1 MLRIGICDDI
11 YDARLVLRAALE
23 RVLEKRRVQGQFR
36 EFSSGEGLLR
46 WLESHA
52 GELDLVFLDMEMG
65 ELDGMETARRLRA
78 ADAGLQLV
86 FVTGYAEHVFDGYS
100 VGALGYLLKPPKAE
114 QLEEVLDR
122 AQAAL
127 VRDLDRAYICR
138 SGDTHYRIPIAN
150 ILYFVSDR
158 RQVAC
163 VTAGREYTFYGKLDT
178 VAAEVGADFVRIHQR
193 YLVRTGDD
201 AIVVHITQHPAQQRR
216 HHDRNQHRCVNVARG
231 QNSNDE
237 EAEDTQK
244 YAVRSQITDAHQRFR
259 VSDNHTCVFQPH
271 HANEQ
276 TDTAGNT
283 HTQTHRNVGY
293 HPVANAENRQ

>member
-23 RVLEKRRVQGQFR
+23 RALEKRRVQGQFR

-86 FVTGYAEHVFDGYS
+86 FVT

-193 YLVRTGDD
+193 YLVRTGAVDRMEGGE
-201 AIVVHITQHPAQQRR
+201 VVLRDGRR
-216 HHDRNQHRCVNVARG
+216 LPVSRSCQPSALLAFTR
-231 QNSNDE
+231 
-237 EAEDTQK
+237 AEL
-244 YAVRSQITDAHQRFR
+244 
-259 VSDNHTCVFQPH
+259 
-271 HANEQ
+271 E
-276 TDTAGNT
+276 G
-283 HTQTHRNVGY
+283 
-293 HPVANAENRQ
+293 

>member
-1 MLRIGICDDI
+1 MTHNCH
-11 YDARLVLRAALE
+11 Y
-23 RVLEKRRVQGQFR
+23 
-36 EFSSGEGLLR
+36 
-46 WLESHA
+46 
-52 GELDLVFLDMEMG
+52 
-65 ELDGMETARRLRA
+65 ARR
-78 ADAGLQLV
+78 
-86 FVTGYAEHVFDGYS
+86 
-100 VGALGYLLKPPKAE
+100 
-114 QLEEVLDR
+114 
-122 AQAAL
+122 
-127 VRDLDRAYICR
+127 
-138 SGDTHYRIPIAN
+138 
-150 ILYFVSDR
+150 R
-158 RQVAC
+158 RN
-163 VTAGREYTFYGKLDT
+163 
-178 VAAEVGADFVRIHQR
+178 
-193 YLVRTGDD
+193 D